1 MAMNSTAPRSICVS
15 VGADQLEGYLDLPET
30 PRGLVIFAQSCGS
43 GRHNAMNNRM
53 ASLLWR
59 RRFATLL
66 VDLIDWPVTSSDT
79 RPDMAALAGRLD
91 QVTAW
96 VRLSPMLRDLPRGY
110 FASDAGAGAAI
121 SVAATALDIDAM
133 VMLDIPT
140 ATTVAQLKL
149 LKSPTLF
156 ISTDKVQHSR
166 ICSSEAIA
174 DMKVTHGFVLIDD
187 GITRTDG
194 QVMLQEISCSAIDW
208 FEQHFLVDQP
218 IEAS

>member
-1 MAMNSTAPRSICVS
+1 MNSTAPQSICIS
-15 VGADQLEGYLDLPET
+15 VGPDQLEGYLDLPEA

-79 RPDMAALAGRLD
+79 APDMAALARRLD

-96 VRLSPMLRDLPRGY
+96 VRLSPLLRDLPRGY

-121 SVAATALDIDAM
+121 RVAATALDIDAM
-133 VMLDIPT
+133 VMLDIPVT
-140 ATTVAQLKL
+140 TTVEQLKL

-156 ISTDKVQHSR
+156 ISTDKAQHCR
-166 ICSSEAIA
+166 LCSSEAIA
-174 DMKVTHGFVLIDD
+174 DMKATHGFVLIDD
-187 GITRTDG
+187 GIIRTDG
-194 QVMLQEISCSAIDW
+194 QMALQEISCSAIDW
-208 FEQHFLVDQP
+208 LEQHFLVDRP
-218 IEAS
+218 IGAS